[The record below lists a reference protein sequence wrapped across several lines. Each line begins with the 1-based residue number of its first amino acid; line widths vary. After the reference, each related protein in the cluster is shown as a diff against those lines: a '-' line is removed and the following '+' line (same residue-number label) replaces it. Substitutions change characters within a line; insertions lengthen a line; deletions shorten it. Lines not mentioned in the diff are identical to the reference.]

1 MTEAVSFM
9 RQVTEFIANNPNH
22 SVVVDYNKGNVG
34 LGYIIRNW
42 KEINNENNSNKRQR
56 PSGQDN
62 PS

>member
-1 MTEAVSFM
+1 M

-22 SVVVDYNKGNVG
+22 SVVIDYNKGNVG

-42 KEINNENNSNKRQR
+42 KDINNENNSNKRQG